1 MRRWGKGAEVVAEG
15 AGDHR
20 SPSLRLGRSRLRGR
34 AVGREGRPI
43 SREVYK
49 DTDDTSQ
56 WALSKQHSLSKKQRC
71 FLTGS
76 FLLSHILI

>member
-1 MRRWGKGAEVVAEG
+1 M
-15 AGDHR
+15 
-20 SPSLRLGRSRLRGR
+20 RGR